1 MALVRDDI
9 LIPTKDEPGL
19 GYIRESSSKQYVPD
33 VFYKVIGLRC
43 SNVTLIC
50 MKISLASCM

>member
-33 VFYKVIGLRC
+33 VFYKVRGLRC
-43 SNVTLIC
+43 SNITLIHED
-50 MKISLASCM
+50 ISCM